1 MSGPST
7 LLGCVYQPPVG
18 WPGFPH
24 MLVMHVIFMDI
35 LTSRGGWLCGDG
47 GPEMSALDPCLTR
60 SRGPSGEP
68 ERTRALPPCSAS
80 SACACHV
87 VFSTAVAAYRGGGLL
102 LDPLVLLR
110 V

>member
-1 MSGPST
+1 
-7 LLGCVYQPPVG
+7 
-18 WPGFPH
+18 
-24 MLVMHVIFMDI
+24 MHVIFMDI

-47 GPEMSALDPCLTR
+47 GPEMSVLDPCLIR

-68 ERTRALPPCSAS
+68 ERTRALPPCSAG

-102 LDPLVLLR
+102 LDPLVLPR

>member
-1 MSGPST
+1 
-7 LLGCVYQPPVG
+7 
-18 WPGFPH
+18 
-24 MLVMHVIFMDI
+24 MHVIFMDI

-68 ERTRALPPCSAS
+68 ERTRAALPPCSAS